1 LTKED
6 LLSKYG
12 ESSNNSTLTQE
23 LSKGL
28 LTENGNAAR
37 IQLKGVIGSGVSFIA
52 AAAHQHVYKTNLFVL
67 SDKEEAAYFLN
78 DLENILS
85 VENVLFFPASYRMP
99 YQHEDI
105 DNSNILL
112 RAEVLNKINRPSPN
126 GEGKGV
132 RLCIVTYPEALTE
145 KVVTKKHLTDNTL
158 ILKQEEKI
166 SIEFINEVLSEYGF
180 ERVDYV
186 VEPGQFSIRGGIV
199 DIFSFSNDNP
209 YRVEFLGNDIDSI
222 RSFDSVTQLSIQQL
236 KYCTIIPNIQTKL
249 LQENRQTFF
258 EFLPENTV
266 IWFKHFQLSID
277 KIEKAFTLAET
288 SFSKLDSV
296 IEQLEPMELYI
307 DKDTFT
313 KQVLGF
319 PLVEFGNHFS
329 LKPTQTITYNF
340 SPQPSFNKNF
350 SYLNDNLKSNVRNK
364 LSNIVFSD
372 TAKQIERLYKIFEDI
387 SLIPSP
393 SQPHPPSAPSPNGE
407 GNRKQFLG
415 EGSMIFTPILLSI
428 HEGFIDN
435 DLKLACYTD
444 HQIFDRYHHFRL
456 KSSFTKKNEV
466 LTLKELKGLN
476 PGDYVTHIDYG
487 IGRYGGLE
495 TIEING
501 KTQETIRLIYK
512 DYDIVN
518 VSIHSLHRIAKYS
531 GKEGAEPKIN
541 KLGTNTWAT
550 LKQKTK
556 KKVKEIAYDLIQLYA
571 KRKALKGFQFS
582 PDNYL
587 QNELEASFIYEDT
600 PDQIKATADVKK
612 DMESEWPMDRLI
624 CGDVGFGKTEI
635 AIRAAFKAVC
645 DSKQVAILVPTTI
658 LALQHYK
665 TFKERLK
672 DLPCNVD
679 YINRFKSAKQ
689 TKETLE
695 KVEKGQ
701 VDILIGT
708 HGIVGKNVKFKDL
721 GLMIIDEEQKF
732 GVGVKDKLKTFK
744 SNLDTLTLTA
754 TPIPRTLQFSMMGA
768 RDLSVIS
775 TPPPNRYPVQTELH
789 TFNEEIIRD
798 AVMFEVS
805 RGGQVFFVHN
815 RVQNIM
821 EVAGMIQRLC
831 PDVRIAI
838 GHGQLDGDKLEE
850 VMLGFVEGEYDVLVA
865 TTIIEAG
872 LDISNANT
880 IIINQAHMFGLSD
893 LHQMR
898 GRVGR
903 SNKKA
908 FCYLLTTPVSL
919 LTNEARKRLKA
930 IEEFSDLG
938 SGFNIAMRDL
948 DIRGAGN
955 LLGGEQSGF
964 INEIGFETYQKI
976 LNEAIM
982 ELRMEHE
989 ELRSTNVGGS
999 HQYTGNTHATFVND
1013 CNIDT
1018 DMEIL
1023 IPDTYVNNIAERLNL
1038 YRELD
1043 DAKEESELIQFEANL
1058 NDRFG
1063 PVPEQAIE
1071 LIHTIRLRWLAMET
1085 GFEKL
1090 ILKNNK
1096 LIGYFIPNQ
1105 NSPYYQSEV
1114 FTKVLKF
1121 VQTNARTCKMKE
1133 NNGKLLLTFEN
1144 IKSIDD
1150 AINALKP
1157 ILKN

>member
-1 LTKED
+1 MTAKED
-6 LLSKYG
+6 ILRKYG
-12 ESSNNSTLTQE
+12 ESTNNSLLTQE
-23 LSKGL
+23 LA
-28 LTENGNAAR
+28 GNTTR
-37 IQLKGVIGSGVSFIA
+37 TQLKGVIGSGISFIA
-52 AAAHQHVYKTNLFVL
+52 ASAFQHIHKTNLFIL
-67 SDKEEAAYFLN
+67 ADKEEAAYFLN
-78 DLENILS
+78 DLENLIG
-85 VENVLFFPASYRMP
+85 EQNVLFFPASYRMP
-99 YQHEDI
+99 YEHEEI
-105 DNSNILL
+105 DNANILL
-112 RAEVLNKINRPSPN
+112 RAEVLNKINT
-126 GEGKGV
+126 GKKHIAV
-132 RLCIVTYPEALTE
+132 VTYPEALTE
-145 KVVTKKHLTDNTL
+145 KVVTKAHLTKNTL
-158 ILKQEEKI
+158 ELKQGEKI
-166 SIEFINEVLSEYGF
+166 SIDFITDVLNEYGF
-180 ERVDYV
+180 ERADYV
-186 VEPGQFSIRGGIV
+186 VEPGQYSVRGGIV
-199 DIFSFSNDNP
+199 DIFSFSNEHP
-209 YRVEFLGNDIDSI
+209 YRVEFLGNEVDSI
-222 RSFDSVTQLSIQQL
+222 RSFDPISQLSIHKL
-236 KYCTIIPNIQTKL
+236 TYCSIIPNVQTKL
-249 LQENRQTFF
+249 LQESRQTLF
-258 EFLPENTV
+258 EFFPESTV
-266 IWFKHFQLSID
+266 LWFKHFQLTLD
-277 KIEKAFTLAET
+277 RIEKAFALAEL
-288 SFSKLDSV
+288 SYSKLDNV
-296 IEQLEPMELYI
+296 IAQLPPEELYI
-307 DKDTFT
+307 HKDVFS
-313 KQVLGF
+313 KQALGF
-319 PLVEFGNHFS
+319 PVVEFGNHFS
-329 LKPTQTITYNF
+329 LAPTKTITYNF

-350 SYLNDNLKSNVRNK
+350 SFLNDNFKSNLRNG
-364 LSNIVFSD
+364 LTNIIFAD
-372 TAKQIERLYKIFEDI
+372 AAKQIERLYKIFEDI
-387 SLIPSP
+387 
-393 SQPHPPSAPSPNGE
+393 APKKSEEPE
-407 GNRKQFLG
+407 V
-415 EGSMIFTPILLSI
+415 FTPILLSI

-435 DLKLACYTD
+435 ELKLACYTD
-444 HQIFDRYHHFRL
+444 HQIFDRYHRFRL
-456 KSSFTKKNEV
+456 KSSFSKKNEA

-476 PGDYVTHIDYG
+476 PGDYITHIDYG
-487 IGRYGGLE
+487 VGRYGGLE
-495 TIEING
+495 TIEVNG

-518 VSIHSLHRIAKYS
+518 ISIHSLHRIAKYS

-582 PDNYL
+582 PDTYL

-600 PDQIKATADVKK
+600 PDQIKSTADVKK
-612 DMESEWPMDRLI
+612 DMESEWPMDRLV
-624 CGDVGFGKTEI
+624 CGDVGFGKTEV
-635 AIRAAFKAVC
+635 AVRAAFKAVC

-672 DLPCNVD
+672 DLPCTVD
-679 YINRFKSAKQ
+679 YINRYRSSKQ
-689 TKETLE
+689 QKETLE
-695 KVEKGQ
+695 KVAEGK

-708 HGIVGKNVKFKDL
+708 HGIVGKGVKFKDL
-721 GLMIIDEEQKF
+721 GLIIIDEEQKF
-732 GVGVKDKLKTFK
+732 GVGVKDKLKTIK
-744 SNLDTLTLTA
+744 TNVDTLTLTA

-798 AVMFEVS
+798 AVSFEIS

-815 RVQNIM
+815 RVQNIL
-821 EVAGMIQRLC
+821 EIAGMIQRLC
-831 PDVRIAI
+831 PDAKVAI
-838 GHGQLDGDKLEE
+838 GHGQLEGDKLEQ
-850 VMLGFVEGEYDVLVA
+850 VMMDFVEGEYDVLVA

-919 LTNEARKRLKA
+919 LTPEARKRLKA

-964 INEIGFETYQKI
+964 INEIGFEMYQKI
-976 LNEAIM
+976 LDEAIM

-989 ELRSTNVGGS
+989 ELRDTNVGGS
-999 HQYTGNTHATFVND
+999 QKYTQKQHSQYISD
-1013 CNIDT
+1013 CVIDT

-1023 IPDTYVNNIAERLNL
+1023 IPDEYVNNITERLNL

-1043 DAKEESELIQFEANL
+1043 DSNNEEALTKFEAQL
-1058 NDRFG
+1058 KDRFG
-1063 PVPEQAIE
+1063 PVPEQALE
-1071 LIHTIRLRWLAMET
+1071 LIHTIRLRWLAMEI

-1090 ILKNNK
+1090 ILKNNRMV
-1096 LIGYFIPNQ
+1096 GYFLQNQ
-1105 NSPYYQSEV
+1105 QSPYYQSET

-1121 VQTNARTCKMKE
+1121 VQHNARVCKMKE
-1133 NNGKLLLTFEN
+1133 NNGKLSLTFEN

-1150 AINALKP
+1150 AMKVLKP
-1157 ILKN
+1157 VIN

>member
-1 LTKED
+1 VTKED
-6 LLSKYG
+6 ILRKYG
-12 ESSNNSTLTQE
+12 ESANNSLLIQE
-23 LSKGL
+23 L
-28 LTENGNAAR
+28 TGNATR
-37 IQLKGVIGSGVSFIA
+37 LQLKNVIGSGASFIA
-52 AAAHQHVYKTNLFVL
+52 ATAFQHIHKTNLLVL
-67 SDKEEAAYFLN
+67 ADKEEAAYFLN
-78 DLENILS
+78 DLENVLG
-85 VENVLFFPASYRMP
+85 EQNVLFFPASYRMP
-99 YQHEDI
+99 YEHEEI

-112 RAEVLNKINRPSPN
+112 RAEVLNKINT
-126 GEGKGV
+126 GKKHI
-132 RLCIVTYPEALTE
+132 CIVTYPEALTE
-145 KVVTKKHLTDNTL
+145 KVVTKTHLTKNTL
-158 ILKQEEKI
+158 ALKQGEKI
-166 SIEFINEVLSEYGF
+166 SIDFISDVLIDYEFN
-180 ERVDYV
+180 RVDYV
-186 VEPGQFSIRGGIV
+186 VEPGQYSVRGGIV

-209 YRVEFLGNDIDSI
+209 YRVEFLGNEVDSI
-222 RSFDSVTQLSIQQL
+222 RSFDPTSQLSVQ
-236 KYCTIIPNIQTKL
+236 KVAYCNIIPNVQTKL
-249 LQENRQTFF
+249 LQESRQTFF
-258 EFLPENTV
+258 EFIPENSV
-266 IWFKHFQLSID
+266 IWFKHFQLTVD
-277 KIEKAFTLAET
+277 RIEKAFAQAET

-296 IEQLEPMELYI
+296 VAQLPPNELYI
-307 DKDTFT
+307 HKDVFT
-313 KQVLGF
+313 KQILGF
-319 PLVEFGNHFS
+319 PVVEFGNHFS
-329 LKPTQTITYNF
+329 LAPTKIITYNF

-350 SYLNDNLKSNVRNK
+350 TFLNDNFKSNLRNG
-364 LSNIVFSD
+364 LSNVIFSD
-372 TAKQIERLYKIFEDI
+372 TSKQIERLYKIFEDI
-387 SLIPSP
+387 
-393 SQPHPPSAPSPNGE
+393 APKKPE
-407 GNRKQFLG
+407 EL
-415 EGSMIFTPILLSI
+415 EIFTPILLSI

-435 DLKLACYTD
+435 ELKIACYTD
-444 HQIFDRYHHFRL
+444 HQIFDRYHRFRL
-456 KSSFTKKNEV
+456 KSSFNKKNEA

-487 IGRYGGLE
+487 VGRYGGLE
-495 TIEING
+495 TIEVNG
-501 KTQETIRLIYK
+501 KTQETIRLVYK
-512 DYDIVN
+512 DYDVVN
-518 VSIHSLHRIAKYS
+518 ISIHSLHRIAKYS

-541 KLGTNTWAT
+541 KLGSNAWAT

-582 PDNYL
+582 PDNYM

-600 PDQIKATADVKK
+600 PDQIKSTADVKK
-612 DMESEWPMDRLI
+612 DMESEWPMDRLV
-624 CGDVGFGKTEI
+624 CGDVGFGKTEV

-665 TFKERLK
+665 TFRDRLK

-679 YINRFKSAKQ
+679 YINRYKSAKDQ
-689 TKETLE
+689 KETLE
-695 KVEKGQ
+695 KVEKGE

-708 HGIVGKNVKFKDL
+708 HGIVGKGVKFKDL
-721 GLMIIDEEQKF
+721 GLIIIDEEQKF
-732 GVGVKDKLKTFK
+732 GVAVKDKLKTFK
-744 SNLDTLTLTA
+744 TNVDTLTLTA

-768 RDLSVIS
+768 RDLSVIN

-798 AVMFEVS
+798 AVSFEIS

-821 EVAGMIQRLC
+821 EIAGMIQRLC
-831 PDVRIAI
+831 PDAKVAI
-838 GHGQLDGDKLEE
+838 GHGQLEGDKLEQ
-850 VMLGFVEGEYDVLVA
+850 VMMDFVEGEYDVLVA

-919 LTNEARKRLKA
+919 LTPEARKRLKA

-964 INEIGFETYQKI
+964 INEIGFEMYQKI
-976 LNEAIM
+976 LDEAIM
-982 ELRMEHE
+982 ELRTEHE
-989 ELRSTNVGGS
+989 ELRDTNVGGS
-999 HQYTGNTHATFVND
+999 QKYTQKQHSQYISD
-1013 CNIDT
+1013 CAIDT

-1023 IPDTYVNNIAERLNL
+1023 IPDNYVNNITERLNL

-1043 DAKEESELIQFEANL
+1043 DSNTEEQLLKFETSL
-1058 NDRFG
+1058 RDRFG

-1071 LIHTIRLRWLAMET
+1071 LIHTIRLRWLAMEI

-1090 ILKNNK
+1090 LLKNNRMV
-1096 LIGYFIPNQ
+1096 GYFIPNQ
-1105 NSPYYQSEV
+1105 NSPYYQSEN

-1121 VQTNARTCKMKE
+1121 VQQNAKLCKMKE
-1133 NNGKLLLTFEN
+1133 TNGKLTLSFEN

-1150 AINALKP
+1150 ATVALRP
-1157 ILKN
+1157 VLY

>member
-1 LTKED
+1 MTKED
-6 LLSKYG
+6 ILRKYG
-12 ESSNNSTLTQE
+12 ESSNNSSLIQE
-23 LSKGL
+23 LA
-28 LTENGNAAR
+28 GNTTR
-37 IQLKGVIGSGVSFIA
+37 VQLKSVIGSGISFIA
-52 AAAHQHVYKTNLFVL
+52 ASAYQHIHKTNLFIL

-78 DLENILS
+78 DLENLLGQQ
-85 VENVLFFPASYRMP
+85 NVLFFPASYRMP
-99 YQHEDI
+99 YEHEEV
-105 DNSNILL
+105 DNANILL
-112 RAEVLNKINRPSPN
+112 RAEVLNKINT
-126 GEGKGV
+126 GKKHI
-132 RLCIVTYPEALTE
+132 CIVTYPEALTE
-145 KVVTKKHLTDNTL
+145 KVVTKAHLTKNTL
-158 ILKQEEKI
+158 ELKQGEKI
-166 SIEFINEVLSEYGF
+166 SIDFITDVLNEYDF
-180 ERVDYV
+180 ERADYV
-186 VEPGQFSIRGGIV
+186 VEPGQFSVRGGIV
-199 DIFSFSNDNP
+199 DIFSFSNEYP
-209 YRVEFLGNDIDSI
+209 YRVEFLGNDVDSI
-222 RSFDSVTQLSIQQL
+222 RSFDPTTQLSVH
-236 KYCTIIPNIQTKL
+236 KVTYCNIIPNVQTKL
-249 LQENRQTFF
+249 LQESRQTFF
-258 EFLPENTV
+258 EFIPESSV
-266 IWFKHFQLSID
+266 IWFKHFQLTLD
-277 KIEKAFTLAET
+277 RIEKAFLLAED

-296 IEQLEPMELYI
+296 IAQLPPDELYVHKEI
-307 DKDTFT
+307 FS

-319 PLVEFGNHFS
+319 PVVEFGNHFS
-329 LKPTQTITYNF
+329 LAPTKTITYNF

-350 SYLNDNLKSNVRNK
+350 SFLLDNLNANTKNK
-364 LSNIVFSD
+364 YDNIIF
-372 TAKQIERLYKIFEDI
+372 AENHKQIERLYVIFEDI
-387 SLIPSP
+387 GKVAKNNESSP
-393 SQPHPPSAPSPNGE
+393 LPFIE
-407 GNRKQFLG
+407 GWASF
-415 EGSMIFTPILLSI
+415 

-435 DLKLACYTD
+435 ELKLACYTD
-444 HQIFDRYHHFRL
+444 HQIFDRYHRFRL
-456 KSSFTKKNEV
+456 KSSFSKKSEA

-476 PGDYVTHIDYG
+476 PGDYITHIDYG

-495 TIEING
+495 TIEVNG
-501 KTQETIRLIYK
+501 KTQETIRLVYK

-518 VSIHSLHRIAKYS
+518 ISIHSLHRIAKYS

-600 PDQIKATADVKK
+600 PDQIKSTADVKK

-624 CGDVGFGKTEI
+624 CGDVGFGKTEV
-635 AIRAAFKAVC
+635 AVRAAFKAVC

-658 LALQHYK
+658 LALQHFK
-665 TFKERLK
+665 TFRERLK
-672 DLPCNVD
+672 DLPCTVD
-679 YINRFKSAKQ
+679 YINRYRSAKQ
-689 TKETLE
+689 QKETLE
-695 KVEKGQ
+695 KVAEGK

-708 HGIVGKNVKFKDL
+708 HGIVGKGVKFKDL
-721 GLMIIDEEQKF
+721 GLIIIDEEQKF
-732 GVGVKDKLKTFK
+732 GVGVKDKLKTIK
-744 SNLDTLTLTA
+744 TNVDTLTLTA

-768 RDLSVIS
+768 RDLSVIN

-798 AVMFEVS
+798 AISFEIS

-815 RVQNIM
+815 RVQNIL

-831 PDVRIAI
+831 PDAKVAI
-838 GHGQLDGDKLEE
+838 GHGQLEGDKLEQ
-850 VMLGFVEGEYDVLVA
+850 VMMDFVDGEFDVLVA

-919 LTNEARKRLKA
+919 LTPEARKRLKA

-938 SGFNIAMRDL
+938 SGFSIAMRDL

-964 INEIGFETYQKI
+964 INEIGFEMYQKI
-976 LNEAIM
+976 LDEAIL

-989 ELRSTNVGGS
+989 ELRDTNVGGS
-999 HQYTGNTHATFVND
+999 QKYTQKQHSQYISD
-1013 CNIDT
+1013 CVIDT

-1023 IPDTYVNNIAERLNL
+1023 IPDEYVNNITERLNL

-1043 DAKEESELIQFEANL
+1043 DSFSEEGLTKFEAQL
-1058 NDRFG
+1058 KDRFG
-1063 PVPEQAIE
+1063 PVPEQALE
-1071 LIHTIRLRWLAMET
+1071 LIHTIRLRWLAMEI

-1090 ILKNNK
+1090 LLKNNRMT
-1096 LIGYFIPNQ
+1096 GYFLQNQ
-1105 NSPYYQSEV
+1105 KSPYYQSEV

-1121 VQTNARTCKMKE
+1121 VQQNGRLCKMKE
-1133 NNGKLLLTFEN
+1133 ANGKLTLSFEN

-1150 AINALKP
+1150 AINVLKP
-1157 ILKN
+1157 VVCY

>member
-1 LTKED
+1 MTKED
-6 LLSKYG
+6 ILRKYG
-12 ESSNNSTLTQE
+12 ESTNNSSLIQE
-23 LSKGL
+23 L
-28 LTENGNAAR
+28 TGNATR
-37 IQLKGVIGSGVSFIA
+37 VQLKNVIGSGASFIA
-52 AAAHQHVYKTNLFVL
+52 ATAYQHIHKTNLL
-67 SDKEEAAYFLN
+67 ILPDKEEAAYFLN
-78 DLENILS
+78 DLENLLG
-85 VENVLFFPASYRMP
+85 EQNVLFFPASYRMP
-99 YQHEDI
+99 YEHEEI

-112 RAEVLNKINRPSPN
+112 RAEVLNKINT
-126 GEGKGV
+126 GKKHI
-132 RLCIVTYPEALTE
+132 CIVTYPEALTE
-145 KVVTKKHLTDNTL
+145 KVVTKTHLTKNTL
-158 ILKQEEKI
+158 ELKQGEKI
-166 SIEFINEVLSEYGF
+166 SIDFISDVLIEYDF
-180 ERVDYV
+180 NRVDYV

-209 YRVEFLGNDIDSI
+209 YRVEFLGNEVDSI
-222 RSFDSVTQLSIQQL
+222 RTFDAISQLSLQ
-236 KYCTIIPNIQTKL
+236 KVAYCNIIPNVQTKL
-249 LQENRQTFF
+249 LQESRQTFF
-258 EFLPENTV
+258 EFIPENSV
-266 IWFKHFQLSID
+266 IWFKHFQLTVD
-277 KIEKAFTLAET
+277 RIEKAFIQAET

-296 IEQLEPMELYI
+296 IAQLPPDELYI
-307 DKDTFT
+307 HKDVFT

-319 PLVEFGNHFS
+319 PVIEFGNHFS
-329 LKPTQTITYNF
+329 LSPTKTLTYNF

-350 SYLNDNLKSNVRNK
+350 TFLNDNFKNNIRNGLK
-364 LSNIVFSD
+364 NIIFSD
-372 TAKQIERLYKIFEDI
+372 TSKQIERLYKIFEDI
-387 SLIPSP
+387 APTPLSP
-393 SQPHPPSAPSPNGE
+393 GRGAGGE
-407 GNRKQFLG
+407 A
-415 EGSMIFTPILLSI
+415 FTPILLSI

-435 DLKLACYTD
+435 ELKIACYTD
-444 HQIFDRYHHFRL
+444 HQIFDRYHRFRL
-456 KSSFTKKNEV
+456 KSSFNKKNEA

-476 PGDYVTHIDYG
+476 PGDYITHIDYG
-487 IGRYGGLE
+487 VGRYGGLE
-495 TIEING
+495 TIEVNG

-518 VSIHSLHRIAKYS
+518 ISIHSLHRIAKYS

-541 KLGTNTWAT
+541 KLGSNAWAT

-556 KKVKEIAYDLIQLYA
+556 KKVKEIAYDLIKLYA

-582 PDNYL
+582 PDNYM

-600 PDQIKATADVKK
+600 PDQIKSTADVKK
-612 DMESEWPMDRLI
+612 DMESEWPMDRLV
-624 CGDVGFGKTEI
+624 CGDVGFGKTEV

-679 YINRFKSAKQ
+679 YINRYKSAKAQ
-689 TKETLE
+689 KDTLE
-695 KVEKGQ
+695 KVERGE

-708 HGIVGKNVKFKDL
+708 HGIVGKGVKFKDL
-721 GLMIIDEEQKF
+721 GLIIIDEEQKF
-732 GVGVKDKLKTFK
+732 GVAVKDKLKTFK
-744 SNLDTLTLTA
+744 TNVDTLTLTA

-768 RDLSVIS
+768 RDLSVIN

-789 TFNEEIIRD
+789 TFNEEVIRD
-798 AVMFEVS
+798 AISFEIS

-831 PDVRIAI
+831 PDAKVAI
-838 GHGQLDGDKLEE
+838 GHGQLEGDKLEQ
-850 VMLGFVEGEYDVLVA
+850 VMLDFVEGEFDVLVA

-919 LTNEARKRLKA
+919 LTTEARKRLKA

-964 INEIGFETYQKI
+964 INEIGFEMYQKI
-976 LNEAIM
+976 LDEAIM
-982 ELRMEHE
+982 ELRSEHE
-989 ELRSTNVGGS
+989 ELRDTNVGGS
-999 HQYTGNTHATFVND
+999 QKYTQKQHSQYVSD
-1013 CNIDT
+1013 CAIDT

-1023 IPDTYVNNIAERLNL
+1023 IPDDYVNNITERLNL

-1043 DAKEESELIQFEANL
+1043 DSNTEEQLLKFETSL
-1058 NDRFG
+1058 RDRFG
-1063 PVPEQAIE
+1063 PVPGQAIE
-1071 LIHTIRLRWLAMET
+1071 LIHTIRLRWLAMEI

-1090 ILKNNK
+1090 LLKNNRMV
-1096 LIGYFIPNQ
+1096 GYFIQNQ
-1105 NSPYYQSEV
+1105 SSAYYQSET

-1121 VQTNARTCKMKE
+1121 VQQNSKLCKMKE
-1133 NNGKLLLTFEN
+1133 TNGKLTLSFEN
-1144 IKSIDD
+1144 IRSIDD
-1150 AINALKP
+1150 AIGVLRP
-1157 ILKN
+1157 VVV

>member
-1 LTKED
+1 MYFRITFFEALTKED
-6 LLSKYG
+6 LLRKYG
-12 ESSNNSTLTQE
+12 ESTNNSLLKQE
-23 LSKGL
+23 L
-28 LTENGNAAR
+28 NGNATCT
-37 IQLKGVIGSGVSFIA
+37 QLKGVIGSGISFIA
-52 AAAHQHVYKTNLFVL
+52 ATAYQHVNQTNLFVL
-67 SDKEEAAYFLN
+67 ADKEEAAYFLN
-78 DLENILS
+78 DLENL
-85 VENVLFFPASYRMP
+85 VGEQNVLFFPASYRMP

-105 DNSNILL
+105 DNANILL
-112 RAEVLNKINRPSPN
+112 RAEVLNKINT
-126 GEGKGV
+126 GKKHI
-132 RLCIVTYPEALTE
+132 CIVTYPEALTE
-145 KVVTKKHLTDNTL
+145 KVVTKSNLSKNTL
-158 ILKQEEKI
+158 VLKQGEKI
-166 SIEFINEVLSEYGF
+166 SIEFIADLLIEYGF
-180 ERVDYV
+180 DRVDYV

-199 DIFSFSNDNP
+199 DIFSFSNDSP
-209 YRVEFLGNDIDSI
+209 YRVEFLGDDVESI
-222 RSFDSVTQLSIQQL
+222 RSFDSVSQLSIQQL
-236 KYCTIIPNIQTKL
+236 TYCTIIPNIQTKL
-249 LQENRQTFF
+249 LQESRQTFF
-258 EFLPENTV
+258 EFIPEESV
-266 IWFKHFQLSID
+266 IWFKHFQLTID
-277 KIEKAFTLAET
+277 RIHKAFGLAED
-288 SFSKLDSV
+288 SFKKLDSV
-296 IEQLEPMELYI
+296 IEQLAPNELYI

-313 KQVLGF
+313 KQAFGF
-319 PLVEFGNHFS
+319 SLVEFGNHFS
-329 LKPTQTITYNF
+329 LTPTQTITYHF

-350 SYLNDNLKSNVRNK
+350 SFLNDNLKSNVRNK
-364 LSNIVFSD
+364 LSNIIFSD

-387 SLIPSP
+387 PST
-393 SQPHPPSAPSPNGE
+393 SS
-407 GNRKQFLG
+407 GNDNK
-415 EGSMIFTPILLSI
+415 ESIFTPILLSI

-444 HQIFDRYHHFRL
+444 HQIFERYHHFRL
-456 KSSFTKKNEV
+456 KSSFSKKNEA

-501 KTQETIRLIYK
+501 KTQETIRLVYK

-518 VSIHSLHRIAKYS
+518 ISIHSLHRIAKYS

-541 KLGTNTWAT
+541 KLGTNTWNT

-600 PDQIKATADVKK
+600 PDQIKSTADVKK
-612 DMESEWPMDRLI
+612 DMESEWPMDRLV

-635 AIRAAFKAVC
+635 AVRAAFKAVC

-672 DLPCNVD
+672 DLPCKVD
-679 YINRFKSAKQ
+679 YINRFKTAKQ
-689 TKETLE
+689 QKETLE
-695 KVEKGQ
+695 KVEKGE

-744 SNLDTLTLTA
+744 TNLDTLTLTA

-821 EVAGMIQRLC
+821 DIAGMIQRLC

-838 GHGQLDGDKLEE
+838 GHGQLEGDKLEE
-850 VMLGFVEGEYDVLVA
+850 VMLGFVEGEYDVLIA
-865 TTIIEAG
+865 TTIIESG

-964 INEIGFETYQKI
+964 INEIGFEMYQKI

-982 ELRMEHE
+982 ELRIEHE
-989 ELRSTNVGGS
+989 ELRTTNVGGS
-999 HQYTGNTHATFVND
+999 HKYTGNTHATFVND

-1023 IPDTYVNNIAERLNL
+1023 IPDNYVNNIAERLNL

-1043 DAKEESELIQFEANL
+1043 DAKDETELASFETNL
-1058 NDRFG
+1058 HDRFG
-1063 PVPEQAIE
+1063 PVPAQAIE
-1071 LIHTIRLRWLAMET
+1071 LIHTIRLRWLAMEI

-1096 LIGYFIPNQ
+1096 LVGYFIQNQ
-1105 NSPYYQSEV
+1105 NSPYYQSET

-1121 VQTNARTCKMKE
+1121 VQAHARTCKMKE
-1133 NNGKLLLTFEN
+1133 NNGKLSLSFEN

-1150 AINALKP
+1150 AIEVLKP
-1157 ILKN
+1157 IIKL

>member
-1 LTKED
+1 MYFYIPFLRLVTKED
-6 LLSKYG
+6 ILRKYN
-12 ESSNNSTLTQE
+12 ESPNNS
-23 LSKGL
+23 L
-28 LTENGNAAR
+28 LTDELKGSSAR
-37 IQLKGVIGSGVSFIA
+37 VQLKGVIGSGISFITTA
-52 AAAHQHVYKTNLFVL
+52 VHQNLYKTNLIIL
-67 SDKEEAAYFLN
+67 ADKEEAAYFLN
-78 DLENILS
+78 DLENLLGE
-85 VENVLFFPASYRMP
+85 ENVLFFPASYRMP

-112 RAEVLNKINRPSPN
+112 RAEVLNKLNQPSRPAQ
-126 GEGKGV
+126 
-132 RLCIVTYPEALTE
+132 RYCIVTYPEALTE
-145 KVVTKKHLTDNTL
+145 KVVTKTNLTKNTL
-158 ILKQEEKI
+158 ALKQGEKI
-166 SIEFINEVLSEYGF
+166 SIDFISEVLIEYGF
-180 ERVDYV
+180 DRVDYV
-186 VEPGQFSIRGGIV
+186 IEPGQFSIRGGIV
-199 DIFSFSNDNP
+199 DIFSFSSDNP
-209 YRVEFLGNDIDSI
+209 FRVEFLGNEVDSI
-222 RSFDSVTQLSIQQL
+222 RSFDSTSQLSIQKL
-236 KYCTIIPNIQTKL
+236 SYCTIIPNIQTRL
-249 LQENRQTFF
+249 LQESRQTFF
-258 EFLPENTV
+258 EFIPENTV
-266 IWFKHFQLSID
+266 VWFKHFQLTID
-277 KIEKAFTLAET
+277 RIEKAFALAET
-288 SFSKLDSV
+288 SYKALDSV
-296 IEQLEPMELYI
+296 IEQLEPKELYI

-329 LKPTQTITYNF
+329 LTPTKIITYNF

-350 SYLNDNLKSNVRNK
+350 SFLNDNFIGNIRNHFT
-364 LSNIVFSD
+364 NIIFSD
-372 TAKQIERLYKIFEDI
+372 ASKQIERLYKIFEDI
-387 SLIPSP
+387 SP
-393 SQPHPPSAPSPNGE
+393 
-407 GNRKQFLG
+407 RK
-415 EGSMIFTPILLSI
+415 ENDREVFTPILLSI

-444 HQIFDRYHHFRL
+444 HQIFDRYHRFRL
-456 KSSFTKKNEV
+456 KDSFNKKNEA

-476 PGDYVTHIDYG
+476 PGDYITHIDYG

-495 TIEING
+495 TIEVNG
-501 KTQETIRLIYK
+501 KTQETIRLVYK

-518 VSIHSLHRIAKYS
+518 ISIHSLHRIAKYS

-556 KKVKEIAYDLIQLYA
+556 KKVKEIAYDLILLYA

-582 PDNYL
+582 PDNYM

-600 PDQIKATADVKK
+600 PDQIKSTADVKK
-612 DMESEWPMDRLI
+612 DMESEWPMDRLV

-672 DLPCNVD
+672 DLPCTVD
-679 YINRFKSAKQ
+679 YVNRFKSAKQ
-689 TKETLE
+689 QKETLE
-695 KVEKGQ
+695 RLAKGEI
-701 VDILIGT
+701 DILIGT
-708 HGIVGKNVKFKDL
+708 HGIVGKSVKFKDL

-744 SNLDTLTLTA
+744 TNLDTLTLTA

-768 RDLSVIS
+768 RDLSVIN

-798 AVMFEVS
+798 AIMFEIS

-821 EVAGMIQRLC
+821 EIAGMIQRLC
-831 PDVRIAI
+831 PDAKVAI
-838 GHGQLDGDKLEE
+838 GHGQLDGDQLEQ
-850 VMLGFVEGEYDVLVA
+850 VMLGFVEGEYDVLIA
-865 TTIIEAG
+865 TTIIESG

-964 INEIGFETYQKI
+964 INEIGFEMYQKI
-976 LNEAIM
+976 LNEAIL
-982 ELRMEHE
+982 ELKIEHE
-989 ELRSTNVGGS
+989 ELRLTDVGGS
-999 HQYTGNTHATFVND
+999 HKYTGNIHTTFVND

-1023 IPDTYVNNIAERLNL
+1023 IPDEYVNNITERLNL

-1043 DAKEESELIQFEANL
+1043 DAKDESELITFQTNL

-1063 PVPEQAIE
+1063 PVPKQAIE
-1071 LIHTIRLRWLAMET
+1071 LIHTIRLRWLAMEI
-1085 GFEKL
+1085 GFEKVL
-1090 ILKNNK
+1090 LKNNR
-1096 LIGYFIPNQ
+1096 LVGYFIQNQ
-1105 NSPYYQSEV
+1105 NSPYYQSET
-1114 FTKVLKF
+1114 FTKILKF
-1121 VQTNARTCKMKE
+1121 VQTNARKCKMKE
-1133 NNGKLLLTFEN
+1133 NNGKLTLSFEN
-1144 IKSIDD
+1144 IRSIDD
-1150 AINALKP
+1150 AIVVLKP
-1157 ILKN
+1157 ILE

>member
-1 LTKED
+1 MSPGFFNKTRVYFLYFCNPFRKPVTKED
-6 LLSKYG
+6 ILRKYG
-12 ESSNNSTLTQE
+12 ESANNSLLIQE
-23 LSKGL
+23 L
-28 LTENGNAAR
+28 TGNATR
-37 IQLKGVIGSGVSFIA
+37 LQLKNVIGSGASFIA
-52 AAAHQHVYKTNLFVL
+52 ATAFQHIHKTNLLVL
-67 SDKEEAAYFLN
+67 ADKEEAAYFLN
-78 DLENILS
+78 DLENVLG
-85 VENVLFFPASYRMP
+85 EQNVLFFPASYRMP
-99 YQHEDI
+99 YEHEEI

-112 RAEVLNKINRPSPN
+112 RAEVLNKINT
-126 GEGKGV
+126 GKKHI
-132 RLCIVTYPEALTE
+132 CIVTYPEALTE
-145 KVVTKKHLTDNTL
+145 KVVTKTHLTKNTL
-158 ILKQEEKI
+158 ALKQGEKI
-166 SIEFINEVLSEYGF
+166 SIDFISDVLIDYDF
-180 ERVDYV
+180 NRVDYV
-186 VEPGQFSIRGGIV
+186 VEPGQYSVRGGIV

-209 YRVEFLGNDIDSI
+209 YRVEFLGNEVDSI
-222 RSFDSVTQLSIQQL
+222 RSFDPTSQLSLQ
-236 KYCTIIPNIQTKL
+236 KVAYCNIIPNVQTKL
-249 LQENRQTFF
+249 LQESRQTFF
-258 EFLPENTV
+258 EFIPENSV
-266 IWFKHFQLSID
+266 IWFKHFQLTVD
-277 KIEKAFTLAET
+277 RIEKAFAQAET

-296 IEQLEPMELYI
+296 VAQLPPNELYI
-307 DKDTFT
+307 HKDVFT
-313 KQVLGF
+313 KQILGF
-319 PLVEFGNHFS
+319 PVVEFGNHFS
-329 LKPTQTITYNF
+329 LAPTKTITYNF

-350 SYLNDNLKSNVRNK
+350 TFLNDNFKSNLRNG
-364 LSNIVFSD
+364 LSNVIFSD
-372 TAKQIERLYKIFEDI
+372 TSKQIERLYKIFEDI
-387 SLIPSP
+387 
-393 SQPHPPSAPSPNGE
+393 APKKPE
-407 GNRKQFLG
+407 EL
-415 EGSMIFTPILLSI
+415 EIFTPILLSI

-435 DLKLACYTD
+435 ELKIACYTD
-444 HQIFDRYHHFRL
+444 HQIFDRYHRFRL
-456 KSSFTKKNEV
+456 KSSFNKKNEA

-487 IGRYGGLE
+487 VGRYGGLE
-495 TIEING
+495 TIEVNG
-501 KTQETIRLIYK
+501 KTQETIRLVYK
-512 DYDIVN
+512 DYDVVN
-518 VSIHSLHRIAKYS
+518 ISIHSLHRIAKYS

-541 KLGTNTWAT
+541 KLGSNAWAT

-582 PDNYL
+582 PDNYM

-600 PDQIKATADVKK
+600 PDQIKSTADVKK
-612 DMESEWPMDRLI
+612 DMESEWPMDRLV
-624 CGDVGFGKTEI
+624 CGDVGFGKTEV

-665 TFKERLK
+665 TFRDRLK

-679 YINRFKSAKQ
+679 YINRYKSAKDQ
-689 TKETLE
+689 KETLE
-695 KVEKGQ
+695 KVEKGE

-708 HGIVGKNVKFKDL
+708 HGIVGKGVKFKDL
-721 GLMIIDEEQKF
+721 GLIIIDEEQKF
-732 GVGVKDKLKTFK
+732 GVAVKDKLKTFK
-744 SNLDTLTLTA
+744 TNVDTLTLTA

-768 RDLSVIS
+768 RDLSVIN

-798 AVMFEVS
+798 AVSFEIS

-821 EVAGMIQRLC
+821 EIAGMIQRLC
-831 PDVRIAI
+831 PDAKVAI
-838 GHGQLDGDKLEE
+838 GHGQLEGDKLEQ
-850 VMLGFVEGEYDVLVA
+850 VMMDFVEGEYDVLVA

-919 LTNEARKRLKA
+919 LTPEARKRLKA

-964 INEIGFETYQKI
+964 INEIGFEMYQKI
-976 LNEAIM
+976 LDEAIM
-982 ELRMEHE
+982 ELRSEHE
-989 ELRSTNVGGS
+989 ELRDTNVGGS
-999 HQYTGNTHATFVND
+999 QKYTQKQHSQYISD
-1013 CNIDT
+1013 CAIDT

-1023 IPDTYVNNIAERLNL
+1023 IPDNYVNNITERLNL

-1043 DAKEESELIQFEANL
+1043 DSNTEEQLLKFETSL
-1058 NDRFG
+1058 RDRFG

-1071 LIHTIRLRWLAMET
+1071 LIHTIRLRWLAMEI

-1090 ILKNNK
+1090 LLKNNRMV
-1096 LIGYFIPNQ
+1096 GYFIPNQ
-1105 NSPYYQSEV
+1105 NSPYYQSEN

-1121 VQTNARTCKMKE
+1121 VQQNAKLCKMKE
-1133 NNGKLLLTFEN
+1133 TNGKLTLSFEN

-1150 AINALKP
+1150 ATVALRP
-1157 ILKN
+1157 VLY

>member
-1 LTKED
+1 VTKQEI
-6 LLSKYG
+6 LRKYG
-12 ESSNNSTLTQE
+12 ESSNNILLLEQLKGSST
-23 LSKGL
+23 
-28 LTENGNAAR
+28 R
-37 IQLKGVIGSGVSFIA
+37 IQLRGIIGSGASFVAGA
-52 AAAHQHVYKTNLFVL
+52 AYQYTNKTHLFVL
-67 SDKEEAAYFLN
+67 SDKEEAAYFYN
-78 DLENILS
+78 DLEGLLGEN
-85 VENVLFFPASYRMP
+85 NVLFFPASYRMP
-99 YQHEDI
+99 YQHEDV

-112 RAEVLNKINRPSPN
+112 RAEVLNKINTPSSLGRV
-126 GEGKGV
+126 GEGAH
-132 RLCIVTYPEALTE
+132 LCIVTYPEALTE
-145 KVVTKKHLTDNTL
+145 KVVTKTHLSKNTL
-158 ILKQEEKI
+158 QLKQAEKI
-166 SIEFINEVLSEYGF
+166 SIDFITDVLNEYDF

-199 DIFSFSNDNP
+199 DIFSFANDNP
-209 YRVEFLGNDIDSI
+209 YRIEFLGNEVDSI
-222 RSFDSVTQLSIQQL
+222 RSFDAVSQLSIEKL
-236 KYCTIIPNIQTKL
+236 NACTIIPNVQTKL
-249 LQENRQTFF
+249 LQESRQTFF
-258 EFLPENTV
+258 EFIPDSAV
-266 IWFKHFQLSID
+266 VWFKHFQFTVD
-277 KIEKAFTLAET
+277 KIEKAF
-288 SFSKLDSV
+288 SFAQQEYSKLNST
-296 IEQLEPMELYI
+296 IPQLPPNELYI
-307 DKDTFT
+307 NKEVFT
-313 KQVLGF
+313 KQILPF
-319 PLVEFGNHFS
+319 HLIEFGNSFS
-329 LKPTQTITYNF
+329 FEPRVTINYHF
-340 SPQPSFNKNF
+340 SPQPNFNKNF
-350 SYLNDNLKSNVRNK
+350 NFLLDNLKANVRNGFT
-364 LSNIVFSD
+364 NIVFAENEKQINRLQKIFDDLS
-372 TAKQIERLYKIFEDI
+372 AKQMSSEN
-387 SLIPSP
+387 
-393 SQPHPPSAPSPNGE
+393 APLLWKGAGGE
-407 GNRKQFLG
+407 VF
-415 EGSMIFTPILLSI
+415 

-435 DLKLACYTD
+435 NLKIACYVD
-444 HQIFDRYHHFRL
+444 HQIFDRYHRFKI
-456 KSSFTKKNEV
+456 KSSFNKKNEA

-487 IGRYGGLE
+487 VGRYGGLE

-501 KTQETIRLIYK
+501 KKQETIRLVYK
-512 DYDIVN
+512 DMDVVN
-518 VSIHSLHRIAKYS
+518 ISIHSLHRIAKYS

-541 KLGTNTWAT
+541 KLGTATWAT

-571 KRKALKGFQFS
+571 KRKALKGFKFN

-600 PDQIKATADVKK
+600 PDQVKATADVKK
-612 DMESEWPMDRLI
+612 DMQNEWPMDRLV

-645 DSKQVAILVPTTI
+645 DSKQVAVLVPTTI

-679 YINRFKSAKQ
+679 YINRFKSAKDQ
-689 TKETLE
+689 KITLE
-695 KVEKGQ
+695 KLANGQ

-708 HGIVGKNVKFKDL
+708 HGIVGKNIKFKDL

-744 SNLDTLTLTA
+744 TSIDTLTLTA

-789 TFNEEIIRD
+789 TFNEETIRD

-815 RVQNIM
+815 KVQNIQ
-821 EVAGMIQRLC
+821 EIAGMISRLC
-831 PDVRIAI
+831 PDVKVCIA
-838 GHGQLDGDKLEE
+838 HGQMDGDKLEE
-850 VMLGFVEGEYDVLVA
+850 VMLAFVEGEYDVLVA
-865 TTIIEAG
+865 TTIIESG

-880 IIINQAHMFGLSD
+880 IIINQAQNFGLSD

-908 FCYLLTTPVSL
+908 FCYLLTPPLSV
-919 LTNEARKRLKA
+919 LTSEARKRLKA

-964 INEIGFETYQKI
+964 INEIGFDMYQKI
-976 LNEAIM
+976 LDEAIL

-989 ELRSTNVGGS
+989 ELRTSDLGGS
-999 HQYTGNTHATFVND
+999 HKYTGKTHTTYVND
-1013 CNIDT
+1013 CVIDT
-1018 DMEIL
+1018 DMEVL
-1023 IPDTYVNNIAERLNL
+1023 IPENYVTNIAERLNL

-1043 DAKEESELIQFEANL
+1043 NAKDDAELLSFESNLHDRFGEVPQQVKELIQT
-1058 NDRFG
+1058 
-1063 PVPEQAIE
+1063 V
-1071 LIHTIRLRWLAMET
+1071 RLRWLCMDI

-1090 ILKNNK
+1090 LLKSNK
-1096 LIGYFIPNQ
+1096 MVGYFIQNQ
-1105 NSPYYQSEV
+1105 QSPYYQSEA

-1121 VQTNARTCKMKE
+1121 VQTNQKVCKMKE
-1133 NNGKLLLTFEN
+1133 ANSKLSLSFEN
-1144 IKSIDD
+1144 VKSI
-1150 AINALKP
+1150 AEAMHALGP
-1157 ILKN
+1157 IAL

>member
-1 LTKED
+1 MTKED
-6 LLSKYG
+6 ILRKYS
-12 ESSNNSTLTQE
+12 ESNNNSLIIQE
-23 LSKGL
+23 LSGDA
-28 LTENGNAAR
+28 TR
-37 IQLKGVIGSGVSFIA
+37 VQLKNIVGSGASFIA
-52 AAAHQHVYKTNLFVL
+52 ATAFQHVYKTQLFIL
-67 SDKEEAAYFLN
+67 PDKEEAAYFLN
-78 DLENILS
+78 DLENLLG
-85 VENVLFFPASYRMP
+85 EEHVLFFPASYRMP
-99 YQHEDI
+99 YEHEDI
-105 DNSNILL
+105 DNANILL
-112 RAEVLNKINRPSPN
+112 RAEVLNKLTTAKKHI
-126 GEGKGV
+126 
-132 RLCIVTYPEALTE
+132 CIVTFPESLTE
-145 KVVTKKHLTDNTL
+145 KVVTQAHLSKNTL
-158 ILKQEEKI
+158 ELKQGEKI
-166 SIEFINEVLSEYGF
+166 SIDFITDVLIEYDF

-209 YRVEFLGNDIDSI
+209 YRVEFLGNEVDSI
-222 RSFDSVTQLSIQQL
+222 RSFDATSQLSIANHQF
-236 KYCTIIPNIQTKL
+236 CNIIPNIQAKI
-249 LQENRQTFF
+249 LQESRQTFF
-258 EFLPENTV
+258 EFLGEKTV
-266 IWFKHFQLSID
+266 VWFKHFQLTLDRID
-277 KIEKAFTLAET
+277 KAYSIAEEAY
-288 SFSKLDSV
+288 SKLDNV
-296 IEQLEPMELYI
+296 IKQLEPSELYI
-307 DKDTFT
+307 DKDTFS
-313 KQVLGF
+313 KQALSVSI
-319 PLVEFGNHFS
+319 VEFGNHFS
-329 LKPTQTITYNF
+329 FTPTKTIAYNF
-340 SPQPSFNKNF
+340 NPQPSFNKNF
-350 SYLNDNLKSNVRNK
+350 SFLLDNLN
-364 LSNIVFSD
+364 SNIRNGFENIIF
-372 TAKQIERLYKIFEDI
+372 AENHKQIERLYKIFEDI
-387 SLIPSP
+387 SSNNKSSNSIPFI
-393 SQPHPPSAPSPNGE
+393 E
-407 GNRKQFLG
+407 GWAGGL
-415 EGSMIFTPILLSI
+415 

-435 DLKLACYTD
+435 DLKIAFYTD
-444 HQIFDRYHHFRL
+444 HQIFDRYHRFRL
-456 KSSFTKKNEV
+456 KNSYNKKNEA

-476 PGDYVTHIDYG
+476 PGDYITHIDYG
-487 IGRYGGLE
+487 VGRYGGLE

-501 KTQETIRLIYK
+501 KLQETIRLVYK

-518 VSIHSLHRIAKYS
+518 ISIHSLHRIAKYS
-531 GKEGAEPKIN
+531 GKEGTEPKIN

-556 KKVKEIAYDLIQLYA
+556 KRVKEIAFDLIKLYA

-600 PDQIKATADVKK
+600 PDQIKATADVKR
-612 DMESEWPMDRLI
+612 DMEKVYPMDRLV
-624 CGDVGFGKTEI
+624 CGDVGFGKTEV

-645 DSKQVAILVPTTI
+645 DSKQVAVLVPTTI
-658 LALQHYK
+658 LAMQHYK
-665 TFKERLK
+665 TFGERLK

-689 TKETLE
+689 QKETLE
-695 KVEKGQ
+695 KVERGE

-708 HGIVGKNVKFKDL
+708 HGIVGKNVKWKDL

-732 GVGVKDKLKTFK
+732 GVGVKDKLKTLK
-744 SNLDTLTLTA
+744 TSVDSLTLTA

-768 RDLSVIS
+768 RDLSIIS

-798 AVMFEVS
+798 AVSFEVS

-815 RVQNIM
+815 RVQDIIQ
-821 EVAGMIQRLC
+821 VARMINRLC
-831 PDVRIAI
+831 PDVRVGI

-850 VMLGFVEGEYDVLVA
+850 VMLKFVEGEYDVLVA

-948 DIRGAGN
+948 DIRGAGD

-964 INEIGFETYQKI
+964 INEIGFEMYQKI
-976 LNEAIM
+976 LDEAIQ
-982 ELRMEHE
+982 ELRIENE
-989 ELRSTNVGGS
+989 ELEIGDSYNQKVKNNTNKLYV
-999 HQYTGNTHATFVND
+999 TD

-1023 IPDTYVNNIAERLNL
+1023 IPVEYVTNITERLTL

-1043 DAKEESELIQFEANL
+1043 NSNNEEDLQKFEMQL
-1058 NDRFG
+1058 KDRFG
-1063 PVPEQAIE
+1063 PVPYQTIE
-1071 LIHTIRLRWLAMET
+1071 LIHTIRLRWLAMEI

-1090 ILKNNK
+1090 LLKNNK
-1096 LIGYFIPNQ
+1096 MVGYFIPKQ
-1105 NSPYYQSEV
+1105 DSAYYQTES

-1121 VQTNARTCKMKE
+1121 VQQNQRICKMKE
-1133 NNGKLLLTFEN
+1133 NNGKLTLSFDN

-1150 AINALKP
+1150 AIAVLKP
-1157 ILKN
+1157 VLI

>member
-1 LTKED
+1 MSPGFFNKTRVYFLYFCNPFRKPVTKED
-6 LLSKYG
+6 ILRKYG
-12 ESSNNSTLTQE
+12 ESANNSLLIQE
-23 LSKGL
+23 L
-28 LTENGNAAR
+28 TGNATR
-37 IQLKGVIGSGVSFIA
+37 LQLKNVIGSGASFIA
-52 AAAHQHVYKTNLFVL
+52 ATAFQHIHKTNLLVL
-67 SDKEEAAYFLN
+67 ADKEEAAYFLN
-78 DLENILS
+78 DLENVLG
-85 VENVLFFPASYRMP
+85 EQNVLFFPASYRMP
-99 YQHEDI
+99 YEHEEI

-112 RAEVLNKINRPSPN
+112 RAEVLNKINT
-126 GEGKGV
+126 GKKHI
-132 RLCIVTYPEALTE
+132 CIVTYPEALTE
-145 KVVTKKHLTDNTL
+145 KVVTKTHLTKNTL
-158 ILKQEEKI
+158 ALKQGEKI
-166 SIEFINEVLSEYGF
+166 SIDFISDVLIDYDF
-180 ERVDYV
+180 NRVDYV
-186 VEPGQFSIRGGIV
+186 VEPGQYSVRGGIV

-209 YRVEFLGNDIDSI
+209 YRVEFLGNEVDSI
-222 RSFDSVTQLSIQQL
+222 RSFDPTSQLSLQ
-236 KYCTIIPNIQTKL
+236 KVAYCNIIPNVQTKL
-249 LQENRQTFF
+249 LQESRQTFF
-258 EFLPENTV
+258 EFIPENSV
-266 IWFKHFQLSID
+266 IWFKHFQLTVD
-277 KIEKAFTLAET
+277 RIEKAFAQAET

-296 IEQLEPMELYI
+296 VVQLPPNELYI
-307 DKDTFT
+307 HKDVFT
-313 KQVLGF
+313 KQILGF
-319 PLVEFGNHFS
+319 PVVEFGNHFS
-329 LKPTQTITYNF
+329 LAPTKIITYNF

-350 SYLNDNLKSNVRNK
+350 TFLNDNFKSNLRNG
-364 LSNIVFSD
+364 LSNVIFSD
-372 TAKQIERLYKIFEDI
+372 TSKQIERLYKIFEDI
-387 SLIPSP
+387 
-393 SQPHPPSAPSPNGE
+393 APKKPE
-407 GNRKQFLG
+407 EL
-415 EGSMIFTPILLSI
+415 EIFTPILLSI

-435 DLKLACYTD
+435 ELKIACYTD
-444 HQIFDRYHHFRL
+444 HQIFDRYHRFRL
-456 KSSFTKKNEV
+456 KSSFNKKNEA

-487 IGRYGGLE
+487 VGRYGGLE
-495 TIEING
+495 TIEVNG
-501 KTQETIRLIYK
+501 KTQETIRLVYK
-512 DYDIVN
+512 DYDVVN
-518 VSIHSLHRIAKYS
+518 ISIHSLHRIAKYS

-541 KLGTNTWAT
+541 KLGSNAWAT

-582 PDNYL
+582 PDNYM

-600 PDQIKATADVKK
+600 PDQIKSTADVKK
-612 DMESEWPMDRLI
+612 DMESEWPMDRLV
-624 CGDVGFGKTEI
+624 CGDVGFGKTEV

-665 TFKERLK
+665 TFRDRLK

-679 YINRFKSAKQ
+679 YINRYKSAKDQ
-689 TKETLE
+689 KETLE
-695 KVEKGQ
+695 KVEKGE

-708 HGIVGKNVKFKDL
+708 HGIVGKGVKFKDL
-721 GLMIIDEEQKF
+721 GLIIIDEEQKF
-732 GVGVKDKLKTFK
+732 GVAVKDKLKTFK
-744 SNLDTLTLTA
+744 TNVDTLTLTA

-768 RDLSVIS
+768 RDLSVIN

-798 AVMFEVS
+798 AVSFEIS

-821 EVAGMIQRLC
+821 EIAGMIQRLC
-831 PDVRIAI
+831 PDAKVAI
-838 GHGQLDGDKLEE
+838 GHGQLEGDKLEQ
-850 VMLGFVEGEYDVLVA
+850 VMMDFVEGEYDVLVA

-919 LTNEARKRLKA
+919 LTPEARKRLKA

-964 INEIGFETYQKI
+964 INEIGFEMYQKI
-976 LNEAIM
+976 LDEAIM
-982 ELRMEHE
+982 ELRSEHE
-989 ELRSTNVGGS
+989 ELRDTNVGGS
-999 HQYTGNTHATFVND
+999 QKYTQKQHSQYISD
-1013 CNIDT
+1013 CAIDT

-1023 IPDTYVNNIAERLNL
+1023 IPDNYVNNITERLNL

-1043 DAKEESELIQFEANL
+1043 DSNTEEQLLKFETSL
-1058 NDRFG
+1058 RDRFG

-1071 LIHTIRLRWLAMET
+1071 LIHTIRLRWLAMEI

-1090 ILKNNK
+1090 LLKNNRMV
-1096 LIGYFIPNQ
+1096 GYFIPNQ
-1105 NSPYYQSEV
+1105 NSPYYQSEN

-1121 VQTNARTCKMKE
+1121 VQQNAKLCKMKE
-1133 NNGKLLLTFEN
+1133 TNGKLTLSFEN

-1150 AINALKP
+1150 ATVALRP
-1157 ILKN
+1157 VLY